1 MVSNEGDTEGVS
13 ASLLTELLQ
22 FSRYNRIA
30 NRVLYATCAGI
41 PEGALSQAHPKTGE
55 SILGIFNH
63 ILIVDRDWMN
73 RFTGVTEENAPR
85 GTMLHDDFSA
95 LRDAR
100 AKEDE
105 RIEEFIQSLSIAFLS
120 AQFRYQDSDGKF
132 HQDPADR
139 LVVHMFNNQTHHRS
153 RIQLLLT
160 ELGIEP
166 PALDFH
172 ILLRH

>member
-1 MVSNEGDTEGVS
+1 MS

-30 NRVLYATCAGI
+30 NRVLYAFCAGI
-41 PEGALSQAHPKTGE
+41 PDNALSQAHPKTGE

-85 GTMLHDDFSA
+85 GSMLHDDFSA

-105 RIEEFIQSLSIAFLS
+105 RIEEFIESLSIAFLS
-120 AQFRYQDSDGKF
+120 SQFRYKDSDGNF

-139 LVVHMFNNQTHHRS
+139 LVVHMFNNQTHHRG
-153 RIQLLLT
+153 RIELLLT
-160 ELGIEP
+160 ELGKQP
-166 PALDFH
+166 SALDFH
-172 ILLRH
+172 ILLRG

>member
-1 MVSNEGDTEGVS
+1 MS

-30 NRVLYATCAGI
+30 NRVLYAFCAGI
-41 PEGALSQAHPKTGE
+41 PEDALSQAHPKTGE

-85 GTMLHDDFSA
+85 GSMLHDDFSV

-100 AKEDE
+100 TKEDE
-105 RIEEFIQSLSIAFLS
+105 RIEEFIESLSIAFLS
-120 AQFRYQDSDGKF
+120 SQFRYKDSDGNF

-139 LVVHMFNNQTHHRS
+139 LVVHMFNNQTHHRG
-153 RIQLLLT
+153 RIELLLT
-160 ELGIEP
+160 ELGKQP